1 MNKLRLIT
9 SNLIQDLTKL
19 SADATSIYWVTAFA
33 MNSGVKLVLPT
44 LKEALNRN
52 TELKILVGDYLYIT
66 QPQALELLLQELPG
80 AEIRLHKSSGI
91 SFHPKAYLFRSE
103 INNHLIVGS
112 SNLSASALQR
122 GIEWN
127 LYAPAEVSGTVFEE
141 ATDEFMKLFYAKNT
155 IPLNK
160 ETLESYA
167 NAYKTANLTVPLS
180 EKWSESEEQEVMFGP
195 TSSESTI
202 HEQAEPYIT
211 ETTKLTPRPA
221 QVLALEALQETMQ
234 DEYDKALVV
243 LATGLGKTYLAAF
256 FAEQFKRVLFVAHR
270 EEILNQAKA
279 SFLHV
284 HPTKTA
290 GLYNAIEKNKDA
302 DFVFASIHTLS
313 QKYHLE
319 QFNSEAF
326 DLIVIDEFH
335 HAAAPSYERVIDYF
349 TPNFLLGITATPDR
363 LDNKDVFSICDGN
376 VAIRIHFIDAIQR
389 NWLAPFHY
397 YGIYDDTD
405 YSQIRWIGTGYD
417 EEELS
422 RVQLREEMAEKI
434 LQAWIERKQ
443 TRTIGFCSTVRQAN
457 FLSNYFANAGYRSIA
472 LSGTTPRNERM
483 NARKRLESGQLDII
497 FTVDLFNE
505 GVDIPTVDTLLFARP
520 TESIA
525 VFTQQIG
532 RGLRLAEGKSHCV
545 IIDLIGN
552 YRNAD
557 TKLTVFTPDSTE
569 KVALKTIQTTLPSI
583 CTFHLETEII
593 DLMKEIARKAA
604 SHKQRIIYEY
614 FRLKEE
620 MGTRPTYLD
629 YHLKSGIIAS
639 NVRKEFGSYVGMLKE
654 AGELNVQEVEAFDL
668 YKDWIEEVEK
678 TAMTKSYKMVLLK
691 YMLSRGEDY
700 WFEPVKAEEV
710 APFFIEY
717 LTAKEYRRKVDV
729 IDTDLKKVASLI
741 ERMPMTKWS
750 RSSKGKNAFV
760 DGEFSLN
767 FDVVE
772 SLNKIVFE
780 WTKEICGFR
789 LHWYFEKKAE
799 KVLTELACPTSNSS
813 VARS

>member
-1 MNKLRLIT
+1 MK
-9 SNLIQDLTKL
+9 
-19 SADATSIYWVTAFA
+19 
-33 MNSGVKLVLPT
+33 SGVKLVLPS
-44 LKEALNRN
+44 LKEALARD

-80 AEIRLHKSSGI
+80 AEIRIHKSSGI

-103 INNHLIVGS
+103 IANHLIVGS

-127 LYAPAEVSGTVFEE
+127 LYAPSEVSGTVFEE
-141 ATDEFMKLFYAKNT
+141 ATDEFMKLFYSEAT
-155 IPLNK
+155 ISLNK
-160 ETLESYA
+160 ETHETYA
-167 NAYKTANLTVPLS
+167 TLYEQANLTVPLS
-180 EKWSESEEQEVMFGP
+180 RHWSESDEQEVMFGP
-195 TSSESTI
+195 TSTDSTVL
-202 HEQAEPYIT
+202 EPGEPYIT
-211 ETTKLTPRPA
+211 ETTELTPRPA
-221 QVLALEALQETMQ
+221 QVKALDALQETMQ

-256 FAEQFKRVLFVAHR
+256 FGEQFERVLFIAHR

-284 HPTKTA
+284 HPAKTT

-313 QKYHLE
+313 QKFHLE
-319 QFNSEAF
+319 QFDPKAF

-335 HAAAPSYERVIDYF
+335 HAAAPSYERVLDHF
-349 TPNFLLGITATPDR
+349 KPKFLLGITATPDR
-363 LDNKDVFSICDGN
+363 LDNKDVYSICDGN
-376 VAIRIHFIDAIQR
+376 IAIRIHFIDAIQR
-389 NWLAPFHY
+389 NWLSPFHY
-397 YGIYDDTD
+397 YGVYDDTD

-443 TRTIGFCSTVRQAN
+443 TRTVGFCSTVRQAN
-457 FLSNYFANAGYRSIA
+457 FLNNYFAKAGYKSIA
-472 LSGTTPRNERM
+472 LSGTTPRNDRM
-483 NARKRLESGQLDII
+483 NARKQLESGQLDII

-505 GVDIPTVDTLLFARP
+505 GIDIPTVDTLLFTRP

-557 TKLTVFTPDSTE
+557 TKLTVFTPESTD
-569 KVALKTIQTTLPSI
+569 KVEVKTIQTSLPEL
-583 CTFHLETEII
+583 CAFHLETEII
-593 DLMKEIARKAA
+593 DLVKEMARKAA
-604 SHKQRIIYEY
+604 SHKQRLTYEY

-620 MGTRPTYLD
+620 IGSLPTYLD
-629 YHLKSGIIAS
+629 YHLKSGIIAT
-639 NVRKEFGSYVGMLKE
+639 NVKKEFGSYVGMLKE
-654 AGELNVQEVEAFDL
+654 VGELTDQELEAFEQ
-668 YKDWIEEVEK
+668 YKDWLEEVEK
-678 TAMTKSYKMVLLK
+678 TAMNKSYKMVLLK
-691 YMLSRGEDY
+691 YMLSRGVDH
-700 WFEPVKAEEV
+700 WHEPVKAVEV
-710 APFFIEY
+710 APFFAEY

-729 IDTDLKKVASLI
+729 IDTDLKKLAFLI

-750 RSSKGKNAFV
+750 GSSKGKITFENRELA
-760 DGEFSLN
+760 LN
-767 FDVVE
+767 FDIAASVNE
-772 SLNKIVFE
+772 IVYK
-780 WTKEICGFR
+780 WTQEICEFR
-789 LHWYFEKKAE
+789 LHWYFEKKSK
-799 KVLTELACPTSNSS
+799 KV
-813 VARS
+813 

>member
-1 MNKLRLIT
+1 MK
-9 SNLIQDLTKL
+9 
-19 SADATSIYWVTAFA
+19 
-33 MNSGVKLVLPT
+33 SGVKLVLPL
-44 LKEALNRN
+44 LKEALDRN

-80 AEIRLHKSSGI
+80 AEIRIHKSRGI

-103 INNHLIVGS
+103 ITNHLIVGS
-112 SNLSASALQR
+112 SNLCASALQK

-141 ATDEFMKLFYAKNT
+141 ATDEFMKLFYSDAT
-155 IPLNK
+155 IALNK
-160 ETLESYA
+160 ESLETYA
-167 NAYKTANLTVPLS
+167 TAYEQANLTVALS
-180 EKWSESEEQEVMFGP
+180 QKWSESEEQEVMFGP
-195 TSSESTI
+195 ISSDSTV
-202 HEQAEPYIT
+202 HEQGEPYIT
-211 ETTKLTPRPA
+211 ETTELTPRPA
-221 QVLALEALQETMQ
+221 QVLALDALQETMQ

-256 FAEQFKRVLFVAHR
+256 FAEQFKRVLFIAHR

-284 HPTKTA
+284 HPAKTA

-313 QKYHLE
+313 QKFHLE
-319 QFNSEAF
+319 QFDTKTF

-335 HAAAPSYERVIDYF
+335 HAAAPSYERVLDYF
-349 TPNFLLGITATPDR
+349 KPKFLLGLTATPDR
-363 LDNKDVFSICDGN
+363 LDNKDFYSICDGN
-376 VAIRIHFIDAIQR
+376 IAIRIHFIDAIQR
-389 NWLAPFHY
+389 NWLSPFHY
-397 YGIYDDTD
+397 YGVFDETD

-457 FLSNYFANAGYRSIA
+457 FLTNYFAKAGYRSVA
-472 LSGTTPRNERM
+472 LSGTTPRNERIK
-483 NARKRLESGQLDII
+483 AREQLESGQLDII

-505 GVDIPTVDTLLFARP
+505 GVDIPSVDTLLFARP

-532 RGLRLAEGKSHCV
+532 RGLRLAEGKTHCV

-557 TKLTVFTPDSTE
+557 TKLTVFTPDSTD
-569 KVALKTIQTTLPSI
+569 KALLNTIQTSLPGL
-583 CTFHLETEII
+583 CAFHLETEII
-593 DLMKEIARKAA
+593 DLVKEMARKAA
-604 SHKQRIIYEY
+604 SHKQRLIYEY

-629 YHLKSGIIAS
+629 YHLKSGIIAT
-639 NVRKEFGSYVGMLKE
+639 NVKKEFGSYVGMLKE
-654 AGELNVQEVEAFDL
+654 AEEFNEQELEAFDL
-668 YKDWIEEVEK
+668 YKDWLEEVEK

-691 YMLSRGEDY
+691 YMLSRGVDHWY
-700 WFEPVKAEEV
+700 EPVKAVEV
-710 APFFIEY
+710 APFFAEY
-717 LTAKEYRRKVDV
+717 LTAKEYRRKIDV

-750 RSSKGKNAFV
+750 GSSKGKITYENGV
-760 DGEFSLN
+760 LKLN
-767 FDVVE
+767 FDVTKSV
-772 SLNKIVFE
+772 NDIVFE
-780 WTKEICGFR
+780 WTKEICEFR
-789 LHWYFEKKAE
+789 LHWYFEKKGE
-799 KVLTELACPTSNSS
+799 KI
-813 VARS
+813 

>member
-1 MNKLRLIT
+1 MSKLRLIT

-33 MNSGVKLVLPT
+33 MKSGVKLVLPA
-44 LKEALNRN
+44 LKEALARN

-66 QPQALELLLQELPG
+66 QPQALELLLKELPG

-122 GIEWN
+122 GVEWN
-127 LYAPAEVSGTVFEE
+127 LYAPAEVSGLVFEE
-141 ATDEFMKLFYAKNT
+141 ATDEFMKLFYSDST
-155 IPLNK
+155 ISLNK
-160 ETLESYA
+160 ETLETYA
-167 NAYKTANLTVPLS
+167 SAYEQANLTVPLS
-180 EKWSESEEQEVMFGP
+180 QKWTESEEQEVMFGP
-195 TSSESTI
+195 IVTESKI
-202 HEQAEPYIT
+202 HEQPEPYIT
-211 ETTKLTPRPA
+211 EPTELTPRPA
-221 QVLALEALQETMQ
+221 QVMALDALQETMQ

-256 FAEQFKRVLFVAHR
+256 FAEQFERVLFIAHR

-284 HPTKTA
+284 HPEKKA

-302 DFVFASIHTLS
+302 DFVFASIHTLT
-313 QKYHLE
+313 QKFHLE
-319 QFNSEAF
+319 QFNPQAF

-335 HAAAPSYERVIDYF
+335 HAAAPSYERVLEHF
-349 TPNFLLGITATPDR
+349 KPKFLLGITATPDR
-363 LDNKDVFSICDGN
+363 LDNKDVYSICDGN
-376 VAIRIHFIDAIQR
+376 IAIRIHFIDAIQR
-389 NWLAPFHY
+389 NWLSPFHY
-397 YGIYDDTD
+397 YGVYDDTD
-405 YSQIRWIGTGYD
+405 YSQIRWLGTGYD

-443 TRTIGFCSTVRQAN
+443 TRTIGFCSTVRQAK
-457 FLSNYFANAGYRSIA
+457 FLSNYFEKAGYRSIA
-472 LSGTTPRNERM
+472 LSGTTPRNNRM
-483 NARKRLESGQLDII
+483 SARKQLESGQLDII

-520 TESIA
+520 TESIT

-532 RGLRLAEGKSHCV
+532 RGLRLAKEKSYCV

-557 TKLTVFTPDSTE
+557 TKLTVFTPDSTD
-569 KVALKTIQTTLPSI
+569 KAPLNIIQTSLPGQ
-583 CTFHLETEII
+583 CVFNLETEII
-593 DLMKEIARKAA
+593 DLVKEMARKVA
-604 SHKQRIIYEY
+604 SHKQRLIYEY

-620 MGTRPTYLD
+620 MGTRPSYLE
-629 YHLKSGIIAS
+629 YHLKSGIIAT
-639 NVRKEFGSYVGMLKE
+639 NVKKEFGSYVGMLKE
-654 AGELNVQEVEAFDL
+654 AGELNEQELEAFEL
-668 YKDWIEEVEK
+668 YKDWLEEVEK
-678 TAMTKSYKMVLLK
+678 TAMSKSYKMVLLK
-691 YMLSRGEDY
+691 YMLSRGVNH
-700 WFEPVKAEEV
+700 WHEPVKAEEV
-710 APFFIEY
+710 APFFAEY
-717 LTAKEYRRKVDV
+717 LTAKEYRRKIDV

-750 RSSKGKNAFV
+750 GSSKGKITFENGV
-760 DGEFSLN
+760 LKLN
-767 FDVVE
+767 FNVME
-772 SLNKIVFE
+772 SVNDIVFE
-780 WTKEICGFR
+780 WTKEICEFR
-789 LHWYFEKKAE
+789 LHWYFGKKGEKI
-799 KVLTELACPTSNSS
+799 
-813 VARS
+813 